1 MKPYHFEELHKRG
14 YTLDLVYILQLVS
27 ENENINLSE
36 TFSSKKIDVIV
47 QTAIRKG
54 LLTDNGAL
62 TLTGKELL
70 QFLHSEGEDVK
81 IKKVVTDD
89 DFEEW
94 WKSYPG
100 TDSFVHKGVTFTGT
114 RSLRARKEECKIKL
128 KKILDEGEYTITELI
143 EALKFEVLQKK
154 ENSIK
159 QKSNKMTFMQNSLT
173 YLNQR
178 TFEPFIELVRE
189 GMQVREEQN
198 VTGGTDI

>member
-70 QFLHSEGEDVK
+70 QFLNSEGEDVV
-81 IKKVVTDD
+81 IKKAVKND

-94 WKSYPG
+94 WKTYPG
-100 TDSFVHKGVTFTGT
+100 TDSFVHKGVTFTGS
-114 RSLRARKEECKIKL
+114 RSLRVRKDECKIKL

-159 QKSNKMTFMQNSLT
+159 QKSNKMSFMQNSLT

>member
-27 ENENINLSE
+27 ENENINLSQ

-70 QFLHSEGEDVK
+70 QFLNSEGEDVK
-81 IKKVVTDD
+81 IKKVITND

-94 WKSYPG
+94 WKTYPG
-100 TDSFVHKGVTFTGT
+100 TDSFVHKGVTFTGS
-114 RSLRARKEECKIKL
+114 RSLRARKDECKVKL

-159 QKSNKMTFMQNSLT
+159 QKSNKMSFMQNSLT

-189 GMQVREEQN
+189 GMHVKEEN
-198 VTGGTDI
+198 IVGGTDI

>member
-27 ENENINLSE
+27 ENENINLSQ

-81 IKKVVTDD
+81 IKKVITND

-100 TDSFVHKGVTFTGT
+100 TDSFVHKGVTFTGS
-114 RSLRARKEECKIKL
+114 RSLRARKDECKVKL

-159 QKSNKMTFMQNSLT
+159 QKSNKLSFMQNSLT